1 MEKDNFQFKLV
12 QKHIFETIDFILNSS
27 VNPLYKSALEN
38 PNTKIKDLQITK
50 DSLFFNNFGT
60 YIGADIN
67 MHELWTTNKIYS
79 LSIKEFKKLI
89 VNKYSKIL
97 TDAQKKISKD
107 YLFSELLIKYKTLTP
122 IELKRLEQIIETK
135 VLSK

>member
-1 MEKDNFQFKLV
+1 M
-12 QKHIFETIDFILNSS
+12 
-27 VNPLYKSALEN
+27 
-38 PNTKIKDLQITK
+38 
-50 DSLFFNNFGT
+50 FFNNFGT

-67 MHELWTTNKIYS
+67 MLEICNTNKIYS
-79 LSIKEFKKLI
+79 LSINYFKKLI